1 MALEF
6 KVKSKS
12 KVLKAPA
19 SSSANSSSSSSGVSK
34 ISASCSES
42 WLTKHHPQTL
52 ERVAEVTH
60 VNARNFL
67 RGWLTQSCK
76 AHAEQ
81 DEVRNFRPKVLAL
94 CGPSGCAKS
103 TLVEVLCKD
112 LDIDVVVWHDEM
124 WEAEASSSLLSE
136 RQFAPPHDRLFA
148 GHQETSHPSTWE
160 EKRSRAQEMEEF
172 VLQSKYPKLL
182 FRSSSAGSSSGSGS
196 ASQKGSGSARLDPNL
211 VKASDLAP
219 TAPGREF
226 DSSWRR
232 IVLIHDPQRLEFG
245 ASGSRT
251 RQHRD
256 FSSLLAKFRDPVVLI
271 VSDVGNDDVKYAV
284 ASIIPPSI
292 RHKIELEERFQQ
304 SITVLNIEK
313 ALRRICSQEGCGD
326 VPAAL
331 IEGIAESSCGD
342 LRHAVLQLQL
352 AVQSSR
358 AVGSFGCDLS
368 LARSSLCLLQSG
380 LGVADRKVG
389 AGSKRSRETGGVA
402 IRGED
407 SEGAVMILDAE
418 GGKSRPQQ
426 RIARRDLK
434 YSSLHS
440 AAKVTNA
447 KLDLEGRARDS
458 EGGQYCVDQVVYK
471 SELDTQL
478 LAAFVQVSPLLTP
491 LSSPV
496 SSLLFSPAFPFS
508 PTLSRASRRRF

>member
-1 MALEF
+1 MALQF
-6 KVKSKS
+6 TVRPKSKG
-12 KVLKAPA
+12 VKASA
-19 SSSANSSSSSSGVSK
+19 SSVSSSSSGVNKTSN
-34 ISASCSES
+34 ASSSES

-52 ERVAEVTH
+52 ESVAEVTH

-103 TLVEVLCKD
+103 TLVEVLCKE

-136 RQFAPPHDRLFA
+136 RQYAPSHDRLFA
-148 GHQETSHPSTWE
+148 GQQEARHPSAWE
-160 EKRSRAQEMEEF
+160 EKRSKAQEMEEF

-182 FRSSSAGSSSGSGS
+182 FRASGS
-196 ASQKGSGSARLDPNL
+196 ATGSQKVVSGSARPDPNL
-211 VKASDLAP
+211 VKTSDLP
-219 TAPGREF
+219 PSVPGKEF

-232 IVLIHDPQRLEFG
+232 IVLIHDPPRLEFG
-245 ASGSRT
+245 ASGARA
-251 RQHRD
+251 RQQQD
-256 FSSLLAKFRDPVVLI
+256 LVSLLTRFRDPVVLI

-284 ASIIPPSI
+284 ASIIPQSI

-313 ALRRICSQEGCGD
+313 ALRRICNQEGCSD

-358 AVGSFGCDLS
+358 AVGDFGCDLS
-368 LARSSLCLLQSG
+368 YARSSLCLLQAG
-380 LGVADRKVG
+380 LNVADIKVG

-407 SEGAVMILDAE
+407 SEGAIMVLDAE
-418 GGKSRPQQ
+418 AGKTRAQQ

-447 KLDLEGRARDS
+447 KLDVDGRARDS

-478 LAAFVQVSPLLTP
+478 LASFVQVSLPISFLP
-491 LSSPV
+491 SF
-496 SSLLFSPAFPFS
+496 LLFSTHPS
-508 PTLSRASRRRF
+508 LLSLLVQHRQEH